1 LIENVA
7 KKAGFPV
14 GPLAVHDEVS
24 LSLSLK
30 VRDQTLADLADL
42 GGRPEAEVTRKEM
55 EGDPAFRVIE
65 EFVRELGRPG
75 RAGGAGFYEYP
86 QDGPKHLWPE
96 LAKRYTRP
104 DAGVSEQDVR
114 DRLLF
119 IQSLETVRCLE
130 EGVLTSNRDA
140 NLGSILGI
148 GFAPWT
154 GGAIQFVNSYGVEEF
169 VARADYLADT
179 YGERFRPPRLLR
191 EKAAR
196 HEAF

>member
-1 LIENVA
+1 M
-7 KKAGFPV
+7 PV

-30 VRDQTLADLADL
+30 VRDQTLADLA
-42 GGRPEAEVTRKEM
+42 GRPESAATAKEL
-55 EGDPAFRVIE
+55 ESDPAFRIIE
-65 EFVRELGRPG
+65 ELVHDLGRPG

-86 QDGPKHLWPE
+86 DGAPKFLWPG
-96 LAKRYTRP
+96 LAERYTKP
-104 DAGVSEQDVR
+104 DSGVSEQDVR

-154 GGAIQFVNSYGVEEF
+154 GGAIQFVNSYGVDEF